1 MNKKYQNVN
10 NLKVSDE
17 LLSFVNDELLK
28 ETSISPEKF
37 WQGFDNIVHEL
48 SPLNK
53 KLIEKREILQKK
65 IDDWHIKNRGAEI
78 KIEEYKKFLKEID
91 YLKDEGSDFKIE
103 TNNVDDE
110 IVIGSNATGK
120 GTDTSFISANGGPIY
135 AGNNSA
141 SLSTTSDRRIKKN
154 IEDNNIGLDKINQ
167 IQVRNFE
174 YRLPEEVDPELPQSA
189 AIDKEGVQLGVIA
202 QEAMEILPDIVK
214 QESTGCYTVD
224 PDNITWYLVNAV
236 KELSAKVDELENNKC
251 KCKE

>member
-1 MNKKYQNVN
+1 VGYHAGIDNTSGEYNTFVGRKAGFRNSTGLYGVCIGVGAGSAAGDDHATEGTTCVGYNAGGGITTGDN
-10 NLKVSDE
+10 NTVMGHLAADV
-17 LLSFVNDELLK
+17 LATGARCV
-28 ETSISPEKF
+28 
-37 WQGFDNIVHEL
+37 
-48 SPLNK
+48 
-53 KLIEKREILQKK
+53 IL
-65 IDDWHIKNRGAEI
+65 GYAAAA
-78 KIEEYKKFLKEID
+78 
-91 YLKDEGSDFKIE
+91 SA
-103 TNNVDDE
+103 NNVDDE